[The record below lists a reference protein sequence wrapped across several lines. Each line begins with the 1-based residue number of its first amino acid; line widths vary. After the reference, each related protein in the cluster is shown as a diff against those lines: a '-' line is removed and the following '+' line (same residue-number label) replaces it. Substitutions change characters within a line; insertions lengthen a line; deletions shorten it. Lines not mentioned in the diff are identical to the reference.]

1 MLPLYRGNGGVSP
14 TLRGIIG
21 DLGYVFFDWQTA
33 IWELDEGEN
42 TISENLG
49 VER

>member
-1 MLPLYRGNGGVSP
+1 MSP
-14 TLRGIIG
+14 TLRRIIG
-21 DLGYVFFDWQTA
+21 DLGLSVFFDWQTA